1 MSSGRAPSGD
11 RRHPLSATGEET
23 PRWGYKHV
31 HAKRMKVLSV
41 ADEFTREALALVPA
55 RSLTASAVK
64 GVHARLLHGL
74 GKTSRYKDNG
84 PKFIAFELI
93 E

>member
-1 MSSGRAPSGD
+1 
-11 RRHPLSATGEET
+11 
-23 PRWGYKHV
+23 
-31 HAKRMKVLSV
+31 MKVLSV

>member
-11 RRHPLSATGEET
+11 RRHPLGATGEET

-41 ADEFTREALALVPA
+41 ADEFTREALALVLA

-74 GKTSRYKDNG
+74 GKTSRSK
-84 PKFIAFELI
+84 E
-93 E
+93 